1 MIRIASFA
9 AAALLAT
16 GLALPA
22 QAGWTNGISLNGL
35 DSYNGVSLNGG
46 GPNGTS
52 LHGAAAATGALLQG
66 LTLPNGIVL
75 PR

>member
-1 MIRIASFA
+1 MIRIASYT
-9 AAALLAT
+9 AAALLAA

-22 QAGWTNGISLNGL
+22 QAGWTNGI
-35 DSYNGVSLNGG
+35 SLNGG

-66 LTLPNGIVL
+66 LTLPNGLVL